1 MSAPLSSI
9 SEPQG
14 GGVRNALAAAAV
26 AIAEAIDMLERR
38 EGEVCG
44 AELVGKHAQVRAG
57 IAQAADVIL

>member
-1 MSAPLSSI
+1 
-9 SEPQG
+9 
-14 GGVRNALAAAAV
+14 V